1 MTEDTSGVKR
11 KSLSPLPSSIT
22 KRAKLDMPQHELTSL
37 NVELNDIITRF
48 WPQLLEVS
56 EDPREM
62 TVLLSTTLMHLM
74 NALAGT
80 SARFDFIS
88 RLTSKEAK
96 SFVEDFDPNER
107 REWEDAIRT
116 CMQSGDWTDLITH
129 RAHTVTF
136 CEICF

>member
-1 MTEDTSGVKR
+1 MDSPMTEDTSGVKR

-74 NALAGT
+74 NALAET
-80 SARFDFIS
+80 RAIFCFIS
-88 RLTSKEAK
+88 RFTSQK
-96 SFVEDFDPNER
+96 
-107 REWEDAIRT
+107 
-116 CMQSGDWTDLITH
+116 TH
-129 RAHTVTF
+129 TT
-136 CEICF
+136 